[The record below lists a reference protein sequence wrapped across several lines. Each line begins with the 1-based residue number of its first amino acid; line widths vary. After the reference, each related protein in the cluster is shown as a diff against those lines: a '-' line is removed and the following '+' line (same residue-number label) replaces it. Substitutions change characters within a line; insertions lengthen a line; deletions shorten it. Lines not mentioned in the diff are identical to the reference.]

1 LWRLHCKTG
10 RKKWIYSWPAWL
22 FPINHSY
29 LVLIY
34 YGVFCFLVI
43 VKYLWSPITQIL
55 HSITWSCLE
64 NGVLLSYQR
73 LLRRKARMDLIDR
86 LVAFAS
92 QQCLFFF
99 CQIMKAYVYL
109 FQNCHKY
116 SFHFTKIVIL
126 DQFKV
131 FEPQLN
137 RSILDGHHLSVHISI
152 YTLIIL
158 LASYENCQIIST
170 LNY

>member
-55 HSITWSCLE
+55 HSITWSCSE

-73 LLRRKARMDLIDR
+73 LLCRKARMDLIGCFR
-86 LVAFAS
+86 FS
-92 QQCLFFF
+92 TILFFLPNNESICLPF
-99 CQIMKAYVYL
+99 SKLPQIL
-109 FQNCHKY
+109 L
-116 SFHFTKIVIL
+116 SFHKDCDI
-126 DQFKV
+126 
-131 FEPQLN
+131 
-137 RSILDGHHLSVHISI
+137 RSIQSVR
-152 YTLIIL
+152 T
-158 LASYENCQIIST
+158 ST
-170 LNY
+170 K